1 MRGRRR
7 LSSHAVWVLSASN
20 RTMGV
25 YRSIAFLRI
34 PFLRIPLHDRERI
47 YQEVGS
53 AQGRG
58 FEGFVYLMIM
68 DVFAV

>member
-1 MRGRRR
+1 
-7 LSSHAVWVLSASN
+7 
-20 RTMGV
+20 MGV
-25 YRSIAFLRI
+25 YRSIA
-34 PFLRIPLHDRERI
+34 FLRIPLHDRERI